1 MISTLKHTSFK
12 TMKNSLIWAVALGAV
27 ACSQENTSD
36 LAQLQGER
44 DSLVAL
50 TQSAATRIQEIDA
63 QLAALDS
70 TRELTVV
77 TVLEVRPETFVHS
90 FEALGK
96 VEADRSVNLL
106 PEMGGQIKRVLVSE
120 GDRVAAGQ
128 TLIELDNSVLRSTLD
143 EVKKSL
149 ALAATL
155 YEKQERLW
163 KQGIGS
169 EVQYLQ
175 AKTNKE
181 SLEQR
186 IQTVQSQLAMS
197 RVKAPFAGT
206 VDEMTAKEGEF
217 AAPGMALGRLIS
229 SGKASVTADIPESY
243 ANVVGK
249 GQKVDLQFPSINKTM
264 EARVTQVS
272 DYINPDNRTY
282 KVFVDLPSSS
292 EFKPNML
299 AKVQVRDYEADQAL
313 SVPSALV
320 QQDMEGNNYVFVWKL
335 VKDGI
340 GLVEKRAVEV
350 GKNNGTRVEIKS
362 GLALGETLVDKGA
375 RTVRN
380 GQSVKVMT
388 ESAK

>member
-1 MISTLKHTSFK
+1 
-12 TMKNSLIWAVALGAV
+12 MKNSLIWAVALGAV
-27 ACSQENTSD
+27 ACSQENTTD
-36 LAQLQGER
+36 LTQLQGER

-50 TQSAATRIQEIDA
+50 TQTAATRIQEIDA
-63 QLAALDS
+63 QLASLDS
-70 TRELTVV
+70 TRELTSI
-77 TVLEVRPETFVHS
+77 TVLEVRPETFIHS

-120 GDRVAAGQ
+120 GERVAAGQ
-128 TLIELDNSVLRSTLD
+128 TLIELDNSVMRSSLD

-149 ALAATL
+149 SLATTL
-155 YEKQERLW
+155 FEKQERLW

-186 IQTVQSQLAMS
+186 IQTVQNQLAMS

-206 VDEMTAKEGEF
+206 VDEMNAKEGEF

-229 SGKASVTADIPESY
+229 TGKASVTADIPESY
-243 ANVVGK
+243 SNVVGK
-249 GQKVDLQFPSINKTM
+249 GQKVDLFFPSINKSL

-272 DYINPDNRTY
+272 DYINPDNRSY
-282 KVFVDLPSSS
+282 KVYVNLPAST
-292 EFKPNML
+292 EYKPNML
-299 AKVQVRDYEADQAL
+299 AKVKVRDYEADQAL
-313 SVPSALV
+313 SVPAALV

-340 GLVEKRAVEV
+340 GLVEKRTVEV
-350 GKNNGTRVEIKS
+350 GKNNGEQVEIKS
-362 GLALGETLVDKGA
+362 GLTLGETLVDKGA
-375 RTVRN
+375 RTVRD

-388 ESAK
+388 VSAK

>member
-1 MISTLKHTSFK
+1 
-12 TMKNSLIWAVALGAV
+12 MKNSLIWAVALGAV
-27 ACSQENTSD
+27 ACSQENTTD

-50 TQSAATRIQEIDA
+50 TQTAATRIQEIDA

-70 TRELTVV
+70 TRELTAV
-77 TVLEVRPETFVHS
+77 TVLEVSPETFIHS

-106 PEMGGQIKRVLVSE
+106 PEMGGQIKRVLVEE
-120 GDRVAAGQ
+120 GDRVVAGQ
-128 TLIELDNSVLRSTLD
+128 TLIELDNSVMRSSLD

-149 ALAATL
+149 SLATTL
-155 YEKQERLW
+155 FEKQERLW

-186 IQTVQSQLAMS
+186 IQTVQNQLAMS

-206 VDEMTAKEGEF
+206 VDEMNAKEGEF

-229 SGKASVTADIPESY
+229 TGKASVTADIPESY
-243 ANVVGK
+243 SNVVGK
-249 GQKVDLQFPSINKTM
+249 GQKVDLFFPSINKTL

-272 DYINPDNRTY
+272 DYINPDNRSY
-282 KVFVDLPSSS
+282 KVYVNLPATG
-292 EFKPNML
+292 EYKPNML
-299 AKVQVRDYEADQAL
+299 AKVKVRDYEADQAL
-313 SVPSALV
+313 SVPAALV
-320 QQDMEGNNYVFVWKL
+320 QQDMSGNNYVFVWKL

-350 GKNNGTRVEIKS
+350 GKNNGEQVEIKS

-375 RTVRN
+375 RTVRE

>member
-1 MISTLKHTSFK
+1 
-12 TMKNSLIWAVALGAV
+12 MKNSLIWAVALGAV
-27 ACSQENTSD
+27 ACSQENTTD
-36 LAQLQGER
+36 LTQLQGER

-50 TQSAATRIQEIDA
+50 TQTAATRIQEIDA

-70 TRELTVV
+70 TRELTAV
-77 TVLEVRPETFVHS
+77 TVLEVSPETFIHS

-120 GDRVAAGQ
+120 GERVAAGQ
-128 TLIELDNSVLRSTLD
+128 TLIELDNSVMRSSLD

-149 ALAATL
+149 SLATTL
-155 YEKQERLW
+155 FEKQERLW

-186 IQTVQSQLAMS
+186 IQTVQNQLAMT

-206 VDEMTAKEGEF
+206 VDEMNAKEGEF

-249 GQKVDLQFPSINKTM
+249 GQKVDLFFPSINKSL

-282 KVFVDLPSSS
+282 KVYVNLPASA
-292 EFKPNML
+292 EYKPNML

-313 SVPSALV
+313 SVPAALV
-320 QQDMEGNNYVFVWKL
+320 QQDMAGNNYVFVWKL

-350 GKNNGTRVEIKS
+350 GKNNGERVEIKS
-362 GLALGETLVDKGA
+362 GLTLGETLVDKGA
-375 RTVRN
+375 RTVRE

>member
-1 MISTLKHTSFK
+1 
-12 TMKNSLIWAVALGAV
+12 MKNSLIWAVALGAV
-27 ACSQENTSD
+27 ACSQENTTD

-50 TQSAATRIQEIDA
+50 TQTAATRIQEIDA

-70 TRELTVV
+70 TRELTAV
-77 TVLEVRPETFVHS
+77 TVLEVSPETFIHS

-106 PEMGGQIKRVLVSE
+106 PEMGGQIKRVLVEE
-120 GDRVAAGQ
+120 GERVVAGQ
-128 TLIELDNSVLRSTLD
+128 TLIELDNSVMRSSLD

-149 ALAATL
+149 SLATTL
-155 YEKQERLW
+155 FEKQERLW

-186 IQTVQSQLAMS
+186 IQTVQNQLAMS

-206 VDEMTAKEGEF
+206 VDEMNAKEGEF

-229 SGKASVTADIPESY
+229 TGKASVTADIPESY
-243 ANVVGK
+243 SNVVGK
-249 GQKVDLQFPSINKTM
+249 GQKVDLFFPSINKTL

-272 DYINPDNRTY
+272 DYINPDNRSY
-282 KVFVDLPSSS
+282 KVYVNLPATG
-292 EFKPNML
+292 EYKPNML
-299 AKVQVRDYEADQAL
+299 AKVKVRDYEADQAL
-313 SVPSALV
+313 SVPAALV
-320 QQDMEGNNYVFVWKL
+320 QQDMSGNNYVFVWKL

-350 GKNNGTRVEIKS
+350 GKNNGEQVEIKS

-375 RTVRN
+375 RTVRE

>member
-1 MISTLKHTSFK
+1 
-12 TMKNSLIWAVALGAV
+12 MKKSLIWAIALGAV
-27 ACSQENTSD
+27 ACSNEKTTD
-36 LAQLQGER
+36 LSQLQGER
-44 DSLVAL
+44 DSLVAISQ
-50 TQSAATRIQEIDA
+50 TAAARIQEIDA
-63 QLAALDS
+63 ELAALDS
-70 TRELTVV
+70 TRDLTSV
-77 TVLEVRPETFVHS
+77 TLLEVQPENFVHA

-128 TLIELDNSVLRSTLD
+128 TLVEIDNSVMRSTLD

-149 ALAATL
+149 NLAVTL
-155 YEKQERLW
+155 FEKQERLW

-186 IQTVQSQLAMS
+186 IQTLQTQMAMT
-197 RVKAPFAGT
+197 RVKAPFAGI
-206 VDEMTAKEGEF
+206 VDEMSAKEGEF

-229 SGKASVTADIPESY
+229 AGKASVTVDIPESY
-243 ANVVGK
+243 SNVVGK
-249 GQKVDLQFPSINKTM
+249 GQKVDLLFPSINKTL

-272 DYINPDNRTY
+272 DYINPDNRTF
-282 KVFVDLPSSS
+282 KVYVNLPATG

-299 AKVQVRDYEADQAL
+299 AKVRVRDYEANQAL

-320 QQDMEGNNYVFVWKL
+320 QQDMNGAQYVFVYKA
-335 VKDGI
+335 VKGGI
-340 GLVEKRAVEV
+340 GLVEKRPVTI
-350 GKNNGTRVEIKS
+350 GKNNGSQVEIAS
-362 GLALGETLVDKGA
+362 GLKMGEILVDKGA
-375 RTVRN
+375 RTVRD
-380 GQSVKVMT
+380 GQSVKEMKET
-388 ESAK
+388 SK

>member
-1 MISTLKHTSFK
+1 
-12 TMKNSLIWAVALGAV
+12 MKNSLIWAVALGAV
-27 ACSQENTSD
+27 ACSQEKTTD

-50 TQSAATRIQEIDA
+50 TQTAATRIQEIDA

-70 TRELTVV
+70 TRELTAV
-77 TVLEVRPETFVHS
+77 TVLEVSPETFIHS

-106 PEMGGQIKRVLVSE
+106 PEMGGQIKRVLVEE
-120 GDRVAAGQ
+120 GERVVAGQ
-128 TLIELDNSVLRSTLD
+128 TLIELDNSVMRSSLD

-149 ALAATL
+149 SLATTL
-155 YEKQERLW
+155 FEKQERLW

-186 IQTVQSQLAMS
+186 IQTVQNQLAMS

-206 VDEMTAKEGEF
+206 VDEMNAKEGEF

-229 SGKASVTADIPESY
+229 TGKASVTADIPESY
-243 ANVVGK
+243 SNVVGK
-249 GQKVDLQFPSINKTM
+249 GQKVDLFFPSINKSL

-272 DYINPDNRTY
+272 DYINPDNRSY
-282 KVFVDLPSSS
+282 KVYVNLPATG
-292 EFKPNML
+292 EYKPNML
-299 AKVQVRDYEADQAL
+299 AKVRVRDYEADQAL
-313 SVPSALV
+313 SVPAALV
-320 QQDMEGNNYVFVWKL
+320 QQDMSGNNYVFVWKL

-350 GKNNGTRVEIKS
+350 GKNNGEQVEIKS

-375 RTVRN
+375 RTVRE

>member
-1 MISTLKHTSFK
+1 
-12 TMKNSLIWAVALGAV
+12 MKNSLIWAVALGAV
-27 ACSQENTSD
+27 ACSQEGNTD

-50 TQSAATRIQEIDA
+50 TQTAAARIQEIDA
-63 QLAALDS
+63 QLASLDS
-70 TRELTVV
+70 TRELTSV
-77 TVLEVRPETFVHS
+77 TVLEVRPETFIHS

-120 GDRVAAGQ
+120 GERVVAGQ
-128 TLIELDNSVLRSTLD
+128 TLIELDNSVMRSSLD

-149 ALAATL
+149 SLATTL
-155 YEKQERLW
+155 FEKQERLW

-186 IQTVQSQLAMS
+186 IQTVQNQLAMS

-206 VDEMTAKEGEF
+206 VDEMNAKEGEF

-229 SGKASVTADIPESY
+229 TGKASVTADIPESY
-243 ANVVGK
+243 SNVVGK
-249 GQKVDLQFPSINKTM
+249 GQKVDLFFPSINKSL

-272 DYINPDNRTY
+272 DYINPDNRSY
-282 KVFVDLPSSS
+282 KVYVNLPATG
-292 EFKPNML
+292 EYKPNML
-299 AKVQVRDYEADQAL
+299 AKVRVRDYEADQAL
-313 SVPSALV
+313 SVPAALV
-320 QQDMEGNNYVFVWKL
+320 QQDMSGNNYVFVWKL

-340 GLVEKRAVEV
+340 GSVEKRAVEV
-350 GKNNGTRVEIKS
+350 GKNNGEQVEIKS
-362 GLALGETLVDKGA
+362 GLVLGETLVDKGA
-375 RTVRN
+375 RTVRD

-388 ESAK
+388 VSAK

>member
-1 MISTLKHTSFK
+1 
-12 TMKNSLIWAVALGAV
+12 MKKSLIWAIALGAV
-27 ACSQENTSD
+27 ACSNEKTTD
-36 LAQLQGER
+36 LSQLQGER

-50 TQSAATRIQEIDA
+50 SQTAAARIQEIDA
-63 QLAALDS
+63 ELAALDS
-70 TRELTVV
+70 TRDLTSV
-77 TVLEVRPETFVHS
+77 TLLEVQPENFVHA

-128 TLIELDNSVLRSTLD
+128 TLVELDNSVMRSTLD

-149 ALAATL
+149 NLAVTL
-155 YEKQERLW
+155 FEKQERLW

-186 IQTVQSQLAMS
+186 IQTLQTQMAMT

-206 VDEMTAKEGEF
+206 VDEMNAKEGEF

-229 SGKASVTADIPESY
+229 AGKASVTVDIPESY
-243 ANVVGK
+243 SNVVGK
-249 GQKVDLQFPSINKTM
+249 GQKVDLLFPSINKTL

-272 DYINPDNRTY
+272 DFINPDNRTF
-282 KVFVDLPSSS
+282 KVYVNLPATG

-299 AKVQVRDYEADQAL
+299 AKVRVRDYEANQAL
-313 SVPSALV
+313 SVPAALV
-320 QQDMEGNNYVFVWKL
+320 QQDMNGGQYVFVYKA
-335 VKDGI
+335 VKGGI
-340 GLVEKRAVEV
+340 GLVEKRAVTI
-350 GKNNGTRVEIKS
+350 GKNNGSQVEIAS
-362 GLALGETLVDKGA
+362 GLKMGEILVDKGA
-375 RTVRN
+375 RTVRD
-380 GQSVKVMT
+380 GQSVKEMKET
-388 ESAK
+388 SK

>member
-1 MISTLKHTSFK
+1 
-12 TMKNSLIWAVALGAV
+12 MKNSLIWAVALGAV
-27 ACSQENTSD
+27 ACSQEGNTD

-50 TQSAATRIQEIDA
+50 TQTAAARIQEIDA
-63 QLAALDS
+63 QLATLDS
-70 TRELTVV
+70 TRELTSV
-77 TVLEVRPETFVHS
+77 TVLEVRPETFIHS

-120 GDRVAAGQ
+120 GERVVAGQ
-128 TLIELDNSVLRSTLD
+128 TLIELDNSVMRSSLD

-149 ALAATL
+149 SLATTL
-155 YEKQERLW
+155 FEKQERLW

-186 IQTVQSQLAMS
+186 IQTVQNQLAMS

-206 VDEMTAKEGEF
+206 VDEMNAKEGEF

-229 SGKASVTADIPESY
+229 TGKASVTADIPESY
-243 ANVVGK
+243 SNVVGK
-249 GQKVDLQFPSINKTM
+249 GQKVDLFFPSINKTL

-272 DYINPDNRTY
+272 DYINPDNRSY
-282 KVFVDLPSSS
+282 KVYVNLPATG
-292 EFKPNML
+292 EYKPNML
-299 AKVQVRDYEADQAL
+299 AKVKVRDYEADQAL
-313 SVPSALV
+313 SVPAALV
-320 QQDMEGNNYVFVWKL
+320 QQDMSGNNYVFVWKL

-340 GLVEKRAVEV
+340 GSVEKRAVEV
-350 GKNNGTRVEIKS
+350 GKNNGEQVEIKS
-362 GLALGETLVDKGA
+362 GLVLGETLVDKGA
-375 RTVRN
+375 RTVRD

-388 ESAK
+388 VSAK

>member
-1 MISTLKHTSFK
+1 
-12 TMKNSLIWAVALGAV
+12 MKKSLIWAIALGAV
-27 ACSQENTSD
+27 ACSNEKTTD
-36 LAQLQGER
+36 LSQLQGER
-44 DSLVAL
+44 DSLVAISQ
-50 TQSAATRIQEIDA
+50 TAAARIQEIDA
-63 QLAALDS
+63 ELAALDS
-70 TRELTVV
+70 TRDLTSV
-77 TVLEVRPETFVHS
+77 TLLEVQPENFVHA

-128 TLIELDNSVLRSTLD
+128 TLVEIDNSVMRSTLD

-149 ALAATL
+149 NLAVTL
-155 YEKQERLW
+155 FEKQERLW

-186 IQTVQSQLAMS
+186 IQTLQTQMAMT

-206 VDEMTAKEGEF
+206 VDEMNAKEGEF

-229 SGKASVTADIPESY
+229 AGKASVTVDIPESY
-243 ANVVGK
+243 SNVVGK
-249 GQKVDLQFPSINKTM
+249 GQKVDLLFPSINKTL

-272 DYINPDNRTY
+272 DYINPDNRTF
-282 KVFVDLPSSS
+282 KVYVNLPATG

-299 AKVQVRDYEADQAL
+299 AKVRVRDYEANQAL

-320 QQDMEGNNYVFVWKL
+320 QQDMNGGQYVFVYKA
-335 VKDGI
+335 VKGGI
-340 GLVEKRAVEV
+340 GLVEKRPVTI
-350 GKNNGTRVEIKS
+350 GKNNGSQVEIAS
-362 GLALGETLVDKGA
+362 GLKMGEILVDKGA
-375 RTVRN
+375 RTVRD
-380 GQSVKVMT
+380 GQSVKEMKET
-388 ESAK
+388 SK

>member
-1 MISTLKHTSFK
+1 
-12 TMKNSLIWAVALGAV
+12 MKNSLLWAVALGAV
-27 ACSQENTSD
+27 ACSQENTTD

-50 TQSAATRIQEIDA
+50 TQTAATRIQEIDA

-70 TRELTVV
+70 TRELTAV
-77 TVLEVRPETFVHS
+77 TVLEVSPETFIHS

-120 GDRVAAGQ
+120 GERVAAGQ
-128 TLIELDNSVLRSTLD
+128 TLIELDNSVMRSSLD
-143 EVKKSL
+143 EVKKGLSL
-149 ALAATL
+149 ATTL
-155 YEKQERLW
+155 FEKQERLW

-186 IQTVQSQLAMS
+186 IQTVQNQLAMS

-206 VDEMTAKEGEF
+206 VDEMNAKEGEF

-249 GQKVDLQFPSINKTM
+249 GQKVDLFFPSINKTL

-282 KVFVDLPSSS
+282 KVYVNLPASA
-292 EFKPNML
+292 EYKPNML

-313 SVPSALV
+313 SVPAALV
-320 QQDMEGNNYVFVWKL
+320 QQDMSGNNYVFVWKL

-350 GKNNGTRVEIKS
+350 GKNNGERVEIKS
-362 GLALGETLVDKGA
+362 GLTLGETLVDKGA
-375 RTVRN
+375 RTVRE

>member
-1 MISTLKHTSFK
+1 
-12 TMKNSLIWAVALGAV
+12 MKNSLIWAVALGAV
-27 ACSQENTSD
+27 ACSPESNTD

-50 TQSAATRIQEIDA
+50 TQTAATRIQEIDA
-63 QLAALDS
+63 QLASLDS
-70 TRELTVV
+70 TRELTSI
-77 TVLEVRPETFVHS
+77 TVLEVRPETFIHS

-128 TLIELDNSVLRSTLD
+128 TLIELDNSVMRSSLD

-149 ALAATL
+149 SLATTL
-155 YEKQERLW
+155 FEKQERLW

-175 AKTNKE
+175 AKSNKE

-186 IQTVQSQLAMS
+186 IQTVQNQLAMS

-206 VDEMTAKEGEF
+206 VDEMNAKEGEF

-249 GQKVDLQFPSINKTM
+249 GQKVDLFFPSINKSL

-272 DYINPDNRTY
+272 DYINPDNRSY
-282 KVFVDLPSSS
+282 KVYVNLPATG
-292 EFKPNML
+292 EYKPNML
-299 AKVQVRDYEADQAL
+299 AKVRVRDYEADQAL
-313 SVPSALV
+313 SVPAALV
-320 QQDMEGNNYVFVWKL
+320 QQDMSGNNYVFVWKL

-350 GKNNGTRVEIKS
+350 GKNNGEQVEIKS

-375 RTVRN
+375 RTVRE

>member
-1 MISTLKHTSFK
+1 
-12 TMKNSLIWAVALGAV
+12 MKNSLIWAVALGAV
-27 ACSQENTSD
+27 ACSQEGNTD

-50 TQSAATRIQEIDA
+50 TQTAAARIQEIDA
-63 QLAALDS
+63 QLASLDS
-70 TRELTVV
+70 TRELTSV
-77 TVLEVRPETFVHS
+77 TVLEVRPETFIHS

-120 GDRVAAGQ
+120 GERVVAGQ
-128 TLIELDNSVLRSTLD
+128 TLIELDNSVMRSSLD

-149 ALAATL
+149 SLATTL
-155 YEKQERLW
+155 FEKQERLW

-186 IQTVQSQLAMS
+186 IQTVQNQLAMS

-206 VDEMTAKEGEF
+206 VDEMNAKEGEF

-229 SGKASVTADIPESY
+229 TGKASVTADIPESY
-243 ANVVGK
+243 SNVVGK
-249 GQKVDLQFPSINKTM
+249 GQKVDLFFPSINKTL

-272 DYINPDNRTY
+272 DYINPDNRSY
-282 KVFVDLPSSS
+282 KVYVNLPATG
-292 EFKPNML
+292 EYKPNML
-299 AKVQVRDYEADQAL
+299 AKVKVRDYEADQAL
-313 SVPSALV
+313 SVPAALV
-320 QQDMEGNNYVFVWKL
+320 QQDMSGNNFVFVWKL

-340 GLVEKRAVEV
+340 GSVEKRAVEV
-350 GKNNGTRVEIKS
+350 GKNNGEQVEIKS
-362 GLALGETLVDKGA
+362 GLVLGETLVDKGA
-375 RTVRN
+375 RTVRD

-388 ESAK
+388 VSAK

>member
-1 MISTLKHTSFK
+1 M
-12 TMKNSLIWAVALGAV
+12 
-27 ACSQENTSD
+27 
-36 LAQLQGER
+36 AQLQGER

-50 TQSAATRIQEIDA
+50 TQTAAARIQEIDA
-63 QLAALDS
+63 QLASLDS
-70 TRELTVV
+70 TRELTSV
-77 TVLEVRPETFVHS
+77 TVLEVRPETFIHS

-120 GDRVAAGQ
+120 GERVVAGQ
-128 TLIELDNSVLRSTLD
+128 TLIELDNSVMRSSLD

-149 ALAATL
+149 SLATTL
-155 YEKQERLW
+155 FEKQERLW

-186 IQTVQSQLAMS
+186 IQTVQNQLAMS

-206 VDEMTAKEGEF
+206 VDEMNAKEGEF

-229 SGKASVTADIPESY
+229 TGKASVTADIPESY
-243 ANVVGK
+243 SNVVGK
-249 GQKVDLQFPSINKTM
+249 GQKVDLFFPSINKTL

-272 DYINPDNRTY
+272 DYINPDNRSY
-282 KVFVDLPSSS
+282 KVYVNLPATG
-292 EFKPNML
+292 EYKPNML
-299 AKVQVRDYEADQAL
+299 AKVKVRDYEADQAL
-313 SVPSALV
+313 SVPAALV
-320 QQDMEGNNYVFVWKL
+320 QQDMSGNNFVFVWKL

-340 GLVEKRAVEV
+340 GSVEKRAVEV
-350 GKNNGTRVEIKS
+350 GKNNGEQVEIKS
-362 GLALGETLVDKGA
+362 GLVLGETLVDKGA
-375 RTVRN
+375 RTVRD

-388 ESAK
+388 VSAK

>member
-1 MISTLKHTSFK
+1 
-12 TMKNSLIWAVALGAV
+12 MKNSLIWAVALGAV
-27 ACSQENTSD
+27 ACSQENTTD

-50 TQSAATRIQEIDA
+50 TQTAATRIQEIDA

-70 TRELTVV
+70 TRELTAV
-77 TVLEVRPETFVHS
+77 TVLEVSPETFIHS

-106 PEMGGQIKRVLVSE
+106 PEMGGQIKRVLVEE
-120 GDRVAAGQ
+120 GERVVAGQ
-128 TLIELDNSVLRSTLD
+128 TLIELDNSVMRSSLD

-149 ALAATL
+149 SLATTL
-155 YEKQERLW
+155 FEKQERLW

-186 IQTVQSQLAMS
+186 IQTVQNQLAMT

-206 VDEMTAKEGEF
+206 VDEMNAKEGEF

-249 GQKVDLQFPSINKTM
+249 GQKVDLFFPSINKSL

-282 KVFVDLPSSS
+282 KVYVNLPASA
-292 EFKPNML
+292 EYKPNML

-313 SVPSALV
+313 SVPAALV
-320 QQDMEGNNYVFVWKL
+320 QQDMAGNNYVFVWKL

-350 GKNNGTRVEIKS
+350 GKNNGERVEIKS
-362 GLALGETLVDKGA
+362 GLTLGETLVNKGA
-375 RTVRN
+375 RTVRE

>member
-1 MISTLKHTSFK
+1 M
-12 TMKNSLIWAVALGAV
+12 TMKNSLLWAVALGAV
-27 ACSQENTSD
+27 ACSQENTTD

-50 TQSAATRIQEIDA
+50 TQTAATRIQEIDA

-70 TRELTVV
+70 TRELTAV
-77 TVLEVRPETFVHS
+77 TVLEVSPETFIHS

-120 GDRVAAGQ
+120 GERVAAGQ
-128 TLIELDNSVLRSTLD
+128 TLIELDNSVMRSSLD
-143 EVKKSL
+143 EVKKGLSL
-149 ALAATL
+149 ATTL
-155 YEKQERLW
+155 FEKQERLW

-186 IQTVQSQLAMS
+186 IQTVQNQLAMT

-206 VDEMTAKEGEF
+206 VDEMNAKEGEF

-249 GQKVDLQFPSINKTM
+249 GQKVDLFFPSINKTL

-282 KVFVDLPSSS
+282 KVYVNLPASA
-292 EFKPNML
+292 EYKPNML

-313 SVPSALV
+313 SVPAALV
-320 QQDMEGNNYVFVWKL
+320 QQDMSGNNYVFVWKL

-350 GKNNGTRVEIKS
+350 GKNNGERVEIKS
-362 GLALGETLVDKGA
+362 GLTLGETLVDKGA
-375 RTVRN
+375 RTVRE

>member
-1 MISTLKHTSFK
+1 
-12 TMKNSLIWAVALGAV
+12 MKNSLIWAVALGAV
-27 ACSQENTSD
+27 ACSQENTTD

-50 TQSAATRIQEIDA
+50 TQTAATRIQEIDA

-70 TRELTVV
+70 TRELTAV
-77 TVLEVRPETFVHS
+77 TVLEVSPETFIHS

-106 PEMGGQIKRVLVSE
+106 PEMGGQIKRVLVEE
-120 GDRVAAGQ
+120 GERVAAGQ
-128 TLIELDNSVLRSTLD
+128 TLIELDNSVMRSSLD
-143 EVKKSL
+143 EVKKGLSL
-149 ALAATL
+149 ATTL
-155 YEKQERLW
+155 FEKQERLW

-186 IQTVQSQLAMS
+186 IQTVQNQLAMT

-206 VDEMTAKEGEF
+206 VDEMNAKEGEF

-243 ANVVGK
+243 ANIVGK
-249 GQKVDLQFPSINKTM
+249 GQKVDLFFPSINKTL

-282 KVFVDLPSSS
+282 KVYVNLPASA
-292 EFKPNML
+292 EYKPNML

-313 SVPSALV
+313 SVPAALV
-320 QQDMEGNNYVFVWKL
+320 QQDMSGNNYVFVWKL

-350 GKNNGTRVEIKS
+350 GKNNGERVEIKS
-362 GLALGETLVDKGA
+362 GLTLGETLVDKGA
-375 RTVRN
+375 RTVRE

>member
-1 MISTLKHTSFK
+1 
-12 TMKNSLIWAVALGAV
+12 MKNSLIWAVALGAV
-27 ACSQENTSD
+27 ACSQENTTD
-36 LAQLQGER
+36 LTQLQGER

-50 TQSAATRIQEIDA
+50 TQTAATRIQEIDA
-63 QLAALDS
+63 QLASLDS
-70 TRELTVV
+70 TRELTSI
-77 TVLEVRPETFVHS
+77 TVLEVRPETFIHS

-120 GDRVAAGQ
+120 GERVAAGQ
-128 TLIELDNSVLRSTLD
+128 TLIELDNSVMRSSLD

-149 ALAATL
+149 SLATTL
-155 YEKQERLW
+155 FEKQERLW

-186 IQTVQSQLAMS
+186 IQTVQNQLAMS

-206 VDEMTAKEGEF
+206 VDEMNAKEGEF

-229 SGKASVTADIPESY
+229 TGKASVTADIPESY
-243 ANVVGK
+243 SNVVGK
-249 GQKVDLQFPSINKTM
+249 GQKVDLFFPSINKTL

-272 DYINPDNRTY
+272 DYINPDNRSY
-282 KVFVDLPSSS
+282 KVYVNLPAST
-292 EFKPNML
+292 EYKPNML
-299 AKVQVRDYEADQAL
+299 AKVKVRDYEADQAL
-313 SVPSALV
+313 SVPAALV

-340 GLVEKRAVEV
+340 GSVEKRAVEV
-350 GKNNGTRVEIKS
+350 GKNNGEQVEIKS
-362 GLALGETLVDKGA
+362 GLTLGETLVDKGA
-375 RTVRN
+375 RTVRD

-388 ESAK
+388 VSAK

>member
-1 MISTLKHTSFK
+1 M
-12 TMKNSLIWAVALGAV
+12 TMKNSLLWAVALGAV
-27 ACSQENTSD
+27 ACSQENTTD

-50 TQSAATRIQEIDA
+50 TQTAATRIQEIDA

-70 TRELTVV
+70 TRELTAV
-77 TVLEVRPETFVHS
+77 TVLEVSPETFIHS

-120 GDRVAAGQ
+120 GERVAAGQ
-128 TLIELDNSVLRSTLD
+128 TLIELDNSVMRSSLD
-143 EVKKSL
+143 EVKKGLSL
-149 ALAATL
+149 ATTL
-155 YEKQERLW
+155 FEKQERLW

-186 IQTVQSQLAMS
+186 IQTVQNQLAMT

-206 VDEMTAKEGEF
+206 VDEMNAKEGEF

-243 ANVVGK
+243 ANIVGK
-249 GQKVDLQFPSINKTM
+249 GQKVDLFFPSINKTL

-282 KVFVDLPSSS
+282 KVYVNLPASA
-292 EFKPNML
+292 EYKPNML

-313 SVPSALV
+313 SVPAALV
-320 QQDMEGNNYVFVWKL
+320 QQDMSGNNYVFVWKL

-350 GKNNGTRVEIKS
+350 GKNNGERVEIKS
-362 GLALGETLVDKGA
+362 GLTLGETLVDKGA
-375 RTVRN
+375 RTVRE

>member
-1 MISTLKHTSFK
+1 
-12 TMKNSLIWAVALGAV
+12 MKKSLIWAIALGAV
-27 ACSQENTSD
+27 ACSNEKTTD
-36 LAQLQGER
+36 LTQLQGER
-44 DSLVAL
+44 DSLVAISQ
-50 TQSAATRIQEIDA
+50 TAAARIQEIDA
-63 QLAALDS
+63 ELAALDS
-70 TRELTVV
+70 TRDLTSV
-77 TVLEVRPETFVHS
+77 TLLEVQPENFVHA

-128 TLIELDNSVLRSTLD
+128 TLVEIDNSVMRSTLD
-143 EVKKSL
+143 EIKKSL
-149 ALAATL
+149 NLAVTL
-155 YEKQERLW
+155 FEKQERLW

-186 IQTVQSQLAMS
+186 IQTLQTQMAMT

-206 VDEMTAKEGEF
+206 VDEMNAKEGEF

-229 SGKASVTADIPESY
+229 AGKAAVTVDIPESY
-243 ANVVGK
+243 SNVVGK
-249 GQKVDLQFPSINKTM
+249 GQKVDLLFPSINKTL

-272 DYINPDNRTY
+272 DYINPDNRSF
-282 KVFVDLPSSS
+282 KVYVNLPATG

-299 AKVQVRDYEADQAL
+299 AKVRVRDYEANQAL

-320 QQDMEGNNYVFVWKL
+320 QQDMNGGQYVFVFKA
-335 VKDGI
+335 VKGGI
-340 GLVEKRAVEV
+340 GLVEKRPVTI
-350 GKNNGTRVEIKS
+350 GKNNGSQVEIAS
-362 GLALGETLVDKGA
+362 GLKMGEILVDKGA
-375 RTVRN
+375 RTVRD
-380 GQSVKVMT
+380 GQSVKELKET
-388 ESAK
+388 SK

>member
-1 MISTLKHTSFK
+1 
-12 TMKNSLIWAVALGAV
+12 MKNSLLWAVALGAV
-27 ACSQENTSD
+27 ACSQENTTD

-50 TQSAATRIQEIDA
+50 TQTAATRIQEIDA

-70 TRELTVV
+70 TRELTAV

-128 TLIELDNSVLRSTLD
+128 TLIELDNSVMRSSLD

-149 ALAATL
+149 SLATTL
-155 YEKQERLW
+155 FEKQERLW

-186 IQTVQSQLAMS
+186 IQTVQNQLAMT

-206 VDEMTAKEGEF
+206 VDEMNAKEGEF

-249 GQKVDLQFPSINKTM
+249 GQKVDLFFPSINKSL

-282 KVFVDLPSSS
+282 KVYVNLPASA
-292 EFKPNML
+292 EYKPNML

-313 SVPSALV
+313 SVPAALV
-320 QQDMEGNNYVFVWKL
+320 QQDMSGNNYVFVWKL

-350 GKNNGTRVEIKS
+350 GKNNGERVEIKS
-362 GLALGETLVDKGA
+362 GLTLGETLVDKGA
-375 RTVRN
+375 RTVRE

>member
-1 MISTLKHTSFK
+1 M
-12 TMKNSLIWAVALGAV
+12 TMKNSLLWAVALGAV
-27 ACSQENTSD
+27 ACSQENTTD

-50 TQSAATRIQEIDA
+50 TQTAATRIQEIDA

-70 TRELTVV
+70 TRELTAV
-77 TVLEVRPETFVHS
+77 TVLEVSPETFIHS

-120 GDRVAAGQ
+120 GERVAAGQ
-128 TLIELDNSVLRSTLD
+128 TLIELDNSVMRSSLD

-149 ALAATL
+149 SLATTL
-155 YEKQERLW
+155 FEKQERLW

-186 IQTVQSQLAMS
+186 IQTVQNQLAMS

-206 VDEMTAKEGEF
+206 VDEMNAKEGEF

-249 GQKVDLQFPSINKTM
+249 GQKVDLFFPSINKSL

-272 DYINPDNRTY
+272 DYINPDNRSY
-282 KVFVDLPSSS
+282 KVYVNLPATG
-292 EFKPNML
+292 EYKPNML
-299 AKVQVRDYEADQAL
+299 AKVRVRDYEADQAL
-313 SVPSALV
+313 SVPAALV
-320 QQDMEGNNYVFVWKL
+320 QQDMSGNNYVFVWKL

-350 GKNNGTRVEIKS
+350 GKNNGEQVEIKS

-375 RTVRN
+375 RTVRD

>member
-1 MISTLKHTSFK
+1 
-12 TMKNSLIWAVALGAV
+12 MKNSLIWAVALGAV
-27 ACSQENTSD
+27 ACSQENTTD

-50 TQSAATRIQEIDA
+50 TQTAATRIQEIDA

-70 TRELTVV
+70 TRELTAV
-77 TVLEVRPETFVHS
+77 TVLEVSPETFIHS

-106 PEMGGQIKRVLVSE
+106 PEMGGQIKRVLVEE
-120 GDRVAAGQ
+120 GERVVAGQ
-128 TLIELDNSVLRSTLD
+128 TLIELDNSVMRSSLD

-149 ALAATL
+149 SLATTL
-155 YEKQERLW
+155 FEKQERLW

-186 IQTVQSQLAMS
+186 IQTVQNQLAMS

-206 VDEMTAKEGEF
+206 VDEMNAKEGEF

-229 SGKASVTADIPESY
+229 TGKASVTADIPESY
-243 ANVVGK
+243 SNVVGK
-249 GQKVDLQFPSINKTM
+249 GQKVDLFFPSINKSL

-272 DYINPDNRTY
+272 DYINPDNRSY
-282 KVFVDLPSSS
+282 KVYVNLPATG
-292 EFKPNML
+292 EYKPNML
-299 AKVQVRDYEADQAL
+299 AKVRVRDYEADQAL
-313 SVPSALV
+313 SVPAALV
-320 QQDMEGNNYVFVWKL
+320 QQDMSGNNYVFVWKL

-340 GLVEKRAVEV
+340 GSVEKRAVEV
-350 GKNNGTRVEIKS
+350 GKNNGEQVEIKS
-362 GLALGETLVDKGA
+362 GLVLGETLVDKGA
-375 RTVRN
+375 RTVRD

-388 ESAK
+388 VSAK

>member
-1 MISTLKHTSFK
+1 
-12 TMKNSLIWAVALGAV
+12 MKNSLIWAVALGAV
-27 ACSQENTSD
+27 ACSQEGNTD

-50 TQSAATRIQEIDA
+50 TQTAAARIQEIDA
-63 QLAALDS
+63 QLASLDS
-70 TRELTVV
+70 TRELTSV
-77 TVLEVRPETFVHS
+77 TVLEVRPETFIHS

-120 GDRVAAGQ
+120 GERVVAGQ
-128 TLIELDNSVLRSTLD
+128 TLIELDNSVMRSSLD

-149 ALAATL
+149 SLATTL
-155 YEKQERLW
+155 FEKQERLW

-186 IQTVQSQLAMS
+186 IQTVQNQLAMS

-206 VDEMTAKEGEF
+206 VDEMNAKEGEF

-229 SGKASVTADIPESY
+229 TGKASVTADIPESY
-243 ANVVGK
+243 SNVVGK
-249 GQKVDLQFPSINKTM
+249 GQKVDLFFPSINKTL

-272 DYINPDNRTY
+272 DYINPDNRSY
-282 KVFVDLPSSS
+282 KVYVNLPATG
-292 EFKPNML
+292 EYKPNML
-299 AKVQVRDYEADQAL
+299 AKVKVRDYEADQAL
-313 SVPSALV
+313 SVPAALV
-320 QQDMEGNNYVFVWKL
+320 QQDMSGNNYVFVWKL

-340 GLVEKRAVEV
+340 GSVEKRAVEV
-350 GKNNGTRVEIKS
+350 GKNNGEQVEIKS
-362 GLALGETLVDKGA
+362 GLLLGETLVDKGA
-375 RTVRN
+375 RTVRD

-388 ESAK
+388 VSAK

>member
-1 MISTLKHTSFK
+1 M
-12 TMKNSLIWAVALGAV
+12 TMKNSLLWAVALGAV
-27 ACSQENTSD
+27 ACSQENTTD

-50 TQSAATRIQEIDA
+50 TQTAATRIQEIDA

-70 TRELTVV
+70 TRELTAV
-77 TVLEVRPETFVHS
+77 TVLEVSPETFIHS

-120 GDRVAAGQ
+120 GERVAAGQ
-128 TLIELDNSVLRSTLD
+128 TLIELDNSVMRSSLD
-143 EVKKSL
+143 EVKKGLSL
-149 ALAATL
+149 ATTL
-155 YEKQERLW
+155 FEKQERLW

-186 IQTVQSQLAMS
+186 IQTVQNQLAMS

-206 VDEMTAKEGEF
+206 VDEMNAKEGEF

-249 GQKVDLQFPSINKTM
+249 GQKVDLFFPSINKSL

-282 KVFVDLPSSS
+282 KVYVNFPASA
-292 EFKPNML
+292 EYKPNML

-313 SVPSALV
+313 SVPAALV
-320 QQDMEGNNYVFVWKL
+320 QQDMSGNNYVFVWKL

-340 GLVEKRAVEV
+340 GLVEKRSVEV
-350 GKNNGTRVEIKS
+350 GKNNGERVEIKS
-362 GLALGETLVDKGA
+362 GLTLGETLVDKGA
-375 RTVRN
+375 RTVRE

>member
-1 MISTLKHTSFK
+1 M
-12 TMKNSLIWAVALGAV
+12 TMKNSLLWAVALGAV
-27 ACSQENTSD
+27 ACSQENTTD

-50 TQSAATRIQEIDA
+50 TQTAATRIQEIDA

-70 TRELTVV
+70 TRELTAV
-77 TVLEVRPETFVHS
+77 TVLEVSPETFIHS

-120 GDRVAAGQ
+120 GERVAAGQ
-128 TLIELDNSVLRSTLD
+128 TLIELDNSVMRSSLD
-143 EVKKSL
+143 EVKKGLSL
-149 ALAATL
+149 ATTL
-155 YEKQERLW
+155 FEKQERLW

-186 IQTVQSQLAMS
+186 IQTVQNQLAMT

-206 VDEMTAKEGEF
+206 VDEMNAKEGEF

-243 ANVVGK
+243 ANIVGK
-249 GQKVDLQFPSINKTM
+249 GQKVDLFFPSINKTL

-282 KVFVDLPSSS
+282 KVYVNLPASA
-292 EFKPNML
+292 EYKPNML
-299 AKVQVRDYEADQAL
+299 AKVQVRDYEADQAQ
-313 SVPSALV
+313 SVPAALV
-320 QQDMEGNNYVFVWKL
+320 QQDMSGNNYVFVWKL

-350 GKNNGTRVEIKS
+350 GKNNGERVEIKS
-362 GLALGETLVDKGA
+362 GLTLGETLVDKGA
-375 RTVRN
+375 RTVRE

>member
-1 MISTLKHTSFK
+1 
-12 TMKNSLIWAVALGAV
+12 MKKSLLWAVALGAV
-27 ACSQENTSD
+27 ACSQENTTD
-36 LAQLQGER
+36 LTQLQSER

-50 TQSAATRIQEIDA
+50 TQTAATRIQEIDA

-70 TRELTVV
+70 TRDLTVV
-77 TVLEVRPETFVHS
+77 TVLEVRPETFIHS

-106 PEMGGQIKRVLVSE
+106 PEMGGQIKRVLVNE
-120 GDRVAAGQ
+120 GDRVSAGQ

-149 ALAATL
+149 GLATTL
-155 YEKQERLW
+155 FEKQERLW

-206 VDEMTAKEGEF
+206 VDEMNAKEGEF

-229 SGKASVTADIPESY
+229 SGKSAVTADIPESY
-243 ANVVGK
+243 SNVVGK
-249 GQKVDLQFPSINKTM
+249 GQKVDLFFPSINKTM

-272 DYINPDNRTY
+272 DFINPDNRTF
-282 KVFVDLPSSS
+282 KVYVNLPAST
-292 EFKPNML
+292 EYKPNML

-320 QQDMEGNNYVFVWKL
+320 QQEMSGDNYVFVWKT
-335 VKDGI
+335 VNGGV
-340 GLVEKRAVEV
+340 GLVEKRTVSV
-350 GKNNGTRVEIKS
+350 GKSNGDRVEITS
-362 GLALGETLVDKGA
+362 GLKLGETLVDKGA
-375 RTVRN
+375 RTVRD
-380 GQSVKVMT
+380 GQSVKVMKET
-388 ESAK
+388 TK